1 MKTQKI
7 TYTRDKA
14 SPDIGILVGKVHGGK
29 LSIENCFVSGVIEA
43 GEKYKTDAG
52 GLIGYVTDGSN
63 VTIRSSYANARIQNA
78 GSDSFVG
85 GFVGLAGGTGIV
97 TIENCYAIPDIRTG
111 EHIGGF
117 AGAGNGTV
125 IRNSYAAG
133 ESLPTGIVAGDTSGL
148 AEMGTIQNSV
158 SIFPEMTSVNRISKG
173 GTLSETMDLWERQRV
188 INPETF

>member
-1 MKTQKI
+1 MNDNISIRNLNIENAKI
-7 TYTRDKA
+7 TYTLNTP

-63 VTIRSSYANARIQNA
+63 VTIRSSYANARILNA

-97 TIENCYAIPDIRTG
+97 TIENCYADSRIRNRRTYRR
-111 EHIGGF
+111 F

-125 IRNSYAAG
+125 IRTAMRQGKAFRRELLQVTQVVLLNG
-133 ESLPTGIVAGDTSGL
+133 NNPKQRQHLP
-148 AEMGTIQNSV
+148 
-158 SIFPEMTSVNRISKG
+158 
-173 GTLSETMDLWERQRV
+173 
-188 INPETF
+188 